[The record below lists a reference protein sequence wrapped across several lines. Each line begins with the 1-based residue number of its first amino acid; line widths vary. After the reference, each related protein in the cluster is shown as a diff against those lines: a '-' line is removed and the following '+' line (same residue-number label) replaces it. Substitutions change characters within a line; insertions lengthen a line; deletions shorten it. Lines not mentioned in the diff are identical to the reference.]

1 MRQVPFATPDARS
14 RARQP
19 EHADRTGAGIGA
31 LRQQRARRRRQ
42 LHRSRAGHG
51 ARRPGRARRVPVAPA
66 APVARRPALPG
77 ARPRGGLR
85 AFGAGPLPR
94 PARGRAAELG
104 RRSVDRVRP
113 RRGPGAAGRCARAL
127 ARRAPR
133 ARAPGAP
140 RAARRLRPRGAVRR
154 AGRPRF
160 DRRARA
166 HRALHQRNRERGMS
180 AGGNGLAILAVD
192 DEPRALADIKHLLET
207 STSVDRV
214 ATATSAKEALV
225 YLSGGRYD
233 ALFLDVHMPE
243 IEGMAL
249 ARLLRRFADPPAVVF
264 VTGHPDA
271 AVEAFEI
278 QALDFLVK
286 PVSRE
291 RLEPALARV
300 EAQSRPAPPAGAT
313 TDGPAAAAAAP
324 GAGAPDV
331 VAVDNPK
338 GGGKRLVRLET
349 ISIAQANGDYARIVC
364 DDGRFLLRTPLSQLE
379 KDWETSGFA
388 RVHRAYLVN
397 LTHAVELRAQL
408 NGTAVLVMRDGT
420 EVPVARRNVAAL
432 RRRLHA

>member
-1 MRQVPFATPDARS
+1 
-14 RARQP
+14 
-19 EHADRTGAGIGA
+19 
-31 LRQQRARRRRQ
+31 
-42 LHRSRAGHG
+42 
-51 ARRPGRARRVPVAPA
+51 
-66 APVARRPALPG
+66 
-77 ARPRGGLR
+77 
-85 AFGAGPLPR
+85 
-94 PARGRAAELG
+94 
-104 RRSVDRVRP
+104 
-113 RRGPGAAGRCARAL
+113 
-127 ARRAPR
+127 
-133 ARAPGAP
+133 
-140 RAARRLRPRGAVRR
+140 
-154 AGRPRF
+154 
-160 DRRARA
+160 
-166 HRALHQRNRERGMS
+166 MS
-180 AGGNGLAILAVD
+180 AGGGLAILAVD

-207 STSVDRV
+207 SASVDRV

-291 RLEPALARV
+291 RLESALGRV
-300 EAQSRPAPPAGAT
+300 EAQSRPPAPAG
-313 TDGPAAAAAAP
+313 PAP
-324 GAGAPDV
+324 DGAGASAGASGPDV

-379 KDWETSGFA
+379 KEWSPSGFA

-397 LTHAVELRAQL
+397 LMHAVELRAQL
-408 NGTAVLVMRDGT
+408 NGTAVLIMRDGT

>member
-1 MRQVPFATPDARS
+1 MSD
-14 RARQP
+14 
-19 EHADRTGAGIGA
+19 
-31 LRQQRARRRRQ
+31 
-42 LHRSRAGHG
+42 
-51 ARRPGRARRVPVAPA
+51 
-66 APVARRPALPG
+66 
-77 ARPRGGLR
+77 GG
-85 AFGAGPLPR
+85 
-94 PARGRAAELG
+94 
-104 RRSVDRVRP
+104 
-113 RRGPGAAGRCARAL
+113 
-127 ARRAPR
+127 
-133 ARAPGAP
+133 
-140 RAARRLRPRGAVRR
+140 
-154 AGRPRF
+154 
-160 DRRARA
+160 
-166 HRALHQRNRERGMS
+166 
-180 AGGNGLAILAVD
+180 GLAILAVD
-192 DEPRALADIKHLLET
+192 DEPRALADIKHLLDT
-207 STSVDRV
+207 SASVDRV

-291 RLEPALARV
+291 RLESALDRV
-300 EAQSRPAPPAGAT
+300 EAQSRPAPVATAT
-313 TDGPAAAAAAP
+313 TPEGAAAP
-324 GAGAPDV
+324 SGAPGAPDV

-379 KDWETSGFA
+379 KDWARSGFA

-408 NGTAVLVMRDGT
+408 NGTAVLIMRDGT

>member
-1 MRQVPFATPDARS
+1 
-14 RARQP
+14 
-19 EHADRTGAGIGA
+19 
-31 LRQQRARRRRQ
+31 
-42 LHRSRAGHG
+42 
-51 ARRPGRARRVPVAPA
+51 
-66 APVARRPALPG
+66 
-77 ARPRGGLR
+77 
-85 AFGAGPLPR
+85 
-94 PARGRAAELG
+94 
-104 RRSVDRVRP
+104 
-113 RRGPGAAGRCARAL
+113 
-127 ARRAPR
+127 
-133 ARAPGAP
+133 
-140 RAARRLRPRGAVRR
+140 
-154 AGRPRF
+154 
-160 DRRARA
+160 
-166 HRALHQRNRERGMS
+166 MS
-180 AGGNGLAILAVD
+180 EGLAILAVD
-192 DEPRALADIKHLLET
+192 DEPRALADIKRLLET
-207 STSVDRV
+207 SASVDRV

-225 YLSGGRYD
+225 HLSGGRYD

-264 VTGHPDA
+264 VTGHPES

-286 PVSRE
+286 PVGRE
-291 RLEPALARV
+291 RLEAALERVRAQAR
-300 EAQSRPAPPAGAT
+300 P
-313 TDGPAAAAAAP
+313 PAAAGGEAGAP
-324 GAGAPDV
+324 VVHAGAGAGPDV

-349 ISIAQANGDYARIVC
+349 IAIAQANGDYARIVC

-379 KDWETSGFA
+379 KDWSTAGFA

>member
-1 MRQVPFATPDARS
+1 MSATP
-14 RARQP
+14 
-19 EHADRTGAGIGA
+19 G
-31 LRQQRARRRRQ
+31 
-42 LHRSRAGHG
+42 
-51 ARRPGRARRVPVAPA
+51 
-66 APVARRPALPG
+66 
-77 ARPRGGLR
+77 
-85 AFGAGPLPR
+85 
-94 PARGRAAELG
+94 
-104 RRSVDRVRP
+104 
-113 RRGPGAAGRCARAL
+113 
-127 ARRAPR
+127 
-133 ARAPGAP
+133 
-140 RAARRLRPRGAVRR
+140 
-154 AGRPRF
+154 
-160 DRRARA
+160 
-166 HRALHQRNRERGMS
+166 
-180 AGGNGLAILAVD
+180 GLAILAVD

-207 STSVDRV
+207 SASVDRV

-291 RLEPALARV
+291 RLESALGRV
-300 EAQSRPAPPAGAT
+300 EAQSRPTA
-313 TDGPAAAAAAP
+313 PAAPTNDGAPAAS
-324 GAGAPDV
+324 GTSGGPDV

-379 KDWETSGFA
+379 KEWSPAGFA

-408 NGTAVLVMRDGT
+408 NGTAVLIMRDGT

>member
-1 MRQVPFATPDARS
+1 
-14 RARQP
+14 
-19 EHADRTGAGIGA
+19 
-31 LRQQRARRRRQ
+31 
-42 LHRSRAGHG
+42 
-51 ARRPGRARRVPVAPA
+51 
-66 APVARRPALPG
+66 
-77 ARPRGGLR
+77 
-85 AFGAGPLPR
+85 
-94 PARGRAAELG
+94 
-104 RRSVDRVRP
+104 
-113 RRGPGAAGRCARAL
+113 
-127 ARRAPR
+127 
-133 ARAPGAP
+133 
-140 RAARRLRPRGAVRR
+140 
-154 AGRPRF
+154 
-160 DRRARA
+160 
-166 HRALHQRNRERGMS
+166 MS
-180 AGGNGLAILAVD
+180 ATAGGLAILAVD
-192 DEPRALADIKHLLET
+192 DEPRALADIKHLLEA
-207 STSVDRV
+207 SASVDRV

-291 RLEPALARV
+291 RLESALGRV
-300 EAQSRPAPPAGAT
+300 EAQSRPAAPVATAG
-313 TDGPAAAAAAP
+313 DGASVASAP
-324 GAGAPDV
+324 SGGGPDV

-379 KDWETSGFA
+379 KEWSPGGFA

-408 NGTAVLVMRDGT
+408 NGTAVLIMRDGT

>member
-1 MRQVPFATPDARS
+1 
-14 RARQP
+14 
-19 EHADRTGAGIGA
+19 
-31 LRQQRARRRRQ
+31 
-42 LHRSRAGHG
+42 
-51 ARRPGRARRVPVAPA
+51 
-66 APVARRPALPG
+66 
-77 ARPRGGLR
+77 
-85 AFGAGPLPR
+85 
-94 PARGRAAELG
+94 
-104 RRSVDRVRP
+104 
-113 RRGPGAAGRCARAL
+113 
-127 ARRAPR
+127 
-133 ARAPGAP
+133 
-140 RAARRLRPRGAVRR
+140 
-154 AGRPRF
+154 
-160 DRRARA
+160 
-166 HRALHQRNRERGMS
+166 MS
-180 AGGNGLAILAVD
+180 AGLAILAVD
-192 DEPRALADIKHLLET
+192 DEPRALADIKHLLDT
-207 STSVDRV
+207 SPSVDRV

-286 PVSRE
+286 PVGRE
-291 RLEPALARV
+291 RLEAALDRV
-300 EAQSRPAPPAGAT
+300 EAHSRPPVPVGA
-313 TDGPAAAAAAP
+313 DGPIAP
-324 GAGAPDV
+324 SPGGGGGPDV

-379 KDWETSGFA
+379 KEWSPSGFA

-408 NGTAVLVMRDGT
+408 NGTAVLIMRDGT

>member
-1 MRQVPFATPDARS
+1 
-14 RARQP
+14 
-19 EHADRTGAGIGA
+19 
-31 LRQQRARRRRQ
+31 
-42 LHRSRAGHG
+42 
-51 ARRPGRARRVPVAPA
+51 
-66 APVARRPALPG
+66 
-77 ARPRGGLR
+77 
-85 AFGAGPLPR
+85 
-94 PARGRAAELG
+94 
-104 RRSVDRVRP
+104 
-113 RRGPGAAGRCARAL
+113 
-127 ARRAPR
+127 
-133 ARAPGAP
+133 
-140 RAARRLRPRGAVRR
+140 
-154 AGRPRF
+154 
-160 DRRARA
+160 
-166 HRALHQRNRERGMS
+166 MS
-180 AGGNGLAILAVD
+180 AGGGLAILAVD

-207 STSVDRV
+207 SASVDRV

-233 ALFLDVHMPE
+233 ALFLDVAMPE

-291 RLEPALARV
+291 RLESALDRV
-300 EAQSRPAPPAGAT
+300 EAQSRPAAPVGTPG
-313 TDGPAAAAAAP
+313 DGAAAAAAS
-324 GAGAPDV
+324 GAPDV

-379 KDWETSGFA
+379 NDWESSGFA

-408 NGTAVLVMRDGT
+408 NGTAVLIMRDGT

>member
-1 MRQVPFATPDARS
+1 
-14 RARQP
+14 
-19 EHADRTGAGIGA
+19 
-31 LRQQRARRRRQ
+31 
-42 LHRSRAGHG
+42 
-51 ARRPGRARRVPVAPA
+51 
-66 APVARRPALPG
+66 
-77 ARPRGGLR
+77 
-85 AFGAGPLPR
+85 
-94 PARGRAAELG
+94 
-104 RRSVDRVRP
+104 
-113 RRGPGAAGRCARAL
+113 
-127 ARRAPR
+127 
-133 ARAPGAP
+133 
-140 RAARRLRPRGAVRR
+140 
-154 AGRPRF
+154 
-160 DRRARA
+160 
-166 HRALHQRNRERGMS
+166 MS
-180 AGGNGLAILAVD
+180 GLAILAVD

-207 STSVDRV
+207 SAAVDRV

-286 PVSRE
+286 PVGRE
-291 RLEPALARV
+291 RLEAALNRV
-300 EAQSRPAPPAGAT
+300 EAQARPAAPGPAEGPP
-313 TDGPAAAAAAP
+313 PAAAT
-324 GAGAPDV
+324 GGPDV

-349 ISIAQANGDYARIVC
+349 IAIAQANGDYARIVC

-379 KDWETSGFA
+379 KEWAAAGFA

>member
-1 MRQVPFATPDARS
+1 
-14 RARQP
+14 
-19 EHADRTGAGIGA
+19 
-31 LRQQRARRRRQ
+31 
-42 LHRSRAGHG
+42 
-51 ARRPGRARRVPVAPA
+51 
-66 APVARRPALPG
+66 
-77 ARPRGGLR
+77 
-85 AFGAGPLPR
+85 
-94 PARGRAAELG
+94 
-104 RRSVDRVRP
+104 
-113 RRGPGAAGRCARAL
+113 
-127 ARRAPR
+127 
-133 ARAPGAP
+133 
-140 RAARRLRPRGAVRR
+140 
-154 AGRPRF
+154 
-160 DRRARA
+160 
-166 HRALHQRNRERGMS
+166 MS
-180 AGGNGLAILAVD
+180 ATSGLAILAVD

-207 STSVDRV
+207 SAAVDRV

-286 PVSRE
+286 PVGRE
-291 RLEPALARV
+291 RLEAALDRV
-300 EAQSRPAPPAGAT
+300 EAQSRPPVAAAPAT
-313 TDGPAAAAAAP
+313 DDGAAAAP
-324 GAGAPDV
+324 SAGPDV

-379 KDWETSGFA
+379 KDWATSGFA

-408 NGTAVLVMRDGT
+408 NGTAVLIMRDGT

>member
-1 MRQVPFATPDARS
+1 
-14 RARQP
+14 
-19 EHADRTGAGIGA
+19 
-31 LRQQRARRRRQ
+31 
-42 LHRSRAGHG
+42 
-51 ARRPGRARRVPVAPA
+51 
-66 APVARRPALPG
+66 
-77 ARPRGGLR
+77 
-85 AFGAGPLPR
+85 
-94 PARGRAAELG
+94 
-104 RRSVDRVRP
+104 
-113 RRGPGAAGRCARAL
+113 
-127 ARRAPR
+127 
-133 ARAPGAP
+133 
-140 RAARRLRPRGAVRR
+140 
-154 AGRPRF
+154 
-160 DRRARA
+160 
-166 HRALHQRNRERGMS
+166 MS
-180 AGGNGLAILAVD
+180 DGLAILAVD
-192 DEPRALADIKHLLET
+192 DEPRALADIKHLLEN

-286 PVSRE
+286 PVGRE
-291 RLEPALARV
+291 RLEAALTRV
-300 EAQSRPAPPAGAT
+300 EAQSRPPAAEPATEGAVPAGT
-313 TDGPAAAAAAP
+313 G
-324 GAGAPDV
+324 PDV

-379 KDWETSGFA
+379 KEWAPAGFA

-397 LTHAVELRAQL
+397 LTQAVELRAQL